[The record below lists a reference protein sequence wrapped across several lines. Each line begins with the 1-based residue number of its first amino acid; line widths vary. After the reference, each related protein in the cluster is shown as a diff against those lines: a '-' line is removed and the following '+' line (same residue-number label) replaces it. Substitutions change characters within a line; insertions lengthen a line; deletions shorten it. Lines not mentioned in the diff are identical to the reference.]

1 VEYHYIKTK
10 YQSRPEIRSGLQKRK
25 IMKKLTALVLVTLS
39 ISSCTAQWGKKV
51 AGNGNIVT
59 IERTTGDYEEIG
71 VSGWFDVELVDGR
84 EGQLTLTGE
93 DNLLEH
99 IVTDVKNGHLSVR
112 VEKGYNLKPSS
123 WKEGIHITIP
133 VESIKS
139 IALSGSG
146 DIIGRKKLKSN
157 NLQVAISGSGDV
169 TLDVETDQISAAM
182 SGSGDMNLS
191 GEASNFEVS
200 ISGSGDIEAYELNAE
215 NVDAS
220 VSGSA
225 NINVTAHNRLKA
237 RVSGSGDIKYRG
249 NPTKVD
255 TKTSGSGDI
264 SKG

>member
-1 VEYHYIKTK
+1 
-10 YQSRPEIRSGLQKRK
+10 
-25 IMKKLTALVLVTLS
+25 MKKLTALVLVTLS